1 MKTKT
6 IFAPNGRPPYA
17 GRSNIDP
24 NRPEAEDYVS
34 CKLRSLANVPIA
46 IIMLAGSKQFDGLS
60 GLLQNHHGHVL
71 LSLGGSYAI
80 ASTATSVAH
89 WGNRWLDT
97 CIPWIS
103 DFSRRLVWQAV
114 VPLLGGWTV
123 GVLIAWGLH
132 IVLADAYPRL
142 GFIEFEIWVVFV
154 LLITM
159 NAYYGLWHMYRH
171 PRPVLPE
178 TTVVR
183 VQDQQGRQASVADQ
197 YIGYIAGYHRGV
209 IVHLLDGRKCESRE
223 RLTHLANKFDGDRF
237 LVLKRRYLINIKI
250 IKGVQTVKEPKI
262 HGDGAHG
269 KIAGVVYRHELVFGN
284 DRIKERREPLVK
296 GSLKRVQRWVERNAH
311 HG

>member
-1 MKTKT
+1 
-6 IFAPNGRPPYA
+6 
-17 GRSNIDP
+17 
-24 NRPEAEDYVS
+24 
-34 CKLRSLANVPIA
+34 
-46 IIMLAGSKQFDGLS
+46 ML
-60 GLLQNHHGHVL
+60 
-71 LSLGGSYAI
+71 
-80 ASTATSVAH
+80 T
-89 WGNRWLDT
+89 
-97 CIPWIS
+97 
-103 DFSRRLVWQAV
+103 
-114 VPLLGGWTV
+114 
-123 GVLIAWGLH
+123 AWGLQ
-132 IVLADAYPRL
+132 IVLADADPRL
-142 GFIEFEIWVVFV
+142 EFIEFEICVVFV

-183 VQDQQGRQASVADQ
+183 VYDQHVADQ

-209 IVHLLDGRKCESRE
+209 IVHLLDGRKYESCE
-223 RLTHLANKFDGDRF
+223 RLTHLANKFDSDPF
-237 LVLKRRYLINIKI
+237 LVLKRKYLTNIKI

-269 KIAGVVYRHELVFGN
+269 NIAGVVYRHELVFGS